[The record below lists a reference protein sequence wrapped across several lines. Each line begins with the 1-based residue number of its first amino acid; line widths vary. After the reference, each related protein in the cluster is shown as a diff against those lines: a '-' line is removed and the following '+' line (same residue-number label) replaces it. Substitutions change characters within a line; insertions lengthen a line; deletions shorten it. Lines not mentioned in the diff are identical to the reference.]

1 MSRLNCLNGMWGL
14 VSCPFLSST
23 CAYQRAE
30 VGEGG
35 VGVLRWP
42 EFSSQNSA
50 KMMGKVSEVQCCI
63 AVLSIWSNQTYLQS

>member
-1 MSRLNCLNGMWGL
+1 MVFEASNTCLRNALMSRLNCLNGMWGL
-14 VSCPFLSST
+14 VSCPFLSSI

-42 EFSSQNSA
+42 VSSA
-50 KMMGKVSEVQCCI
+50 ARI
-63 AVLSIWSNQTYLQS
+63 LQK